1 MEYRRKRKRIK
12 GIKVTSS
19 GSLKPYTEQEKIL
32 TVFQDDGESVEY
44 KKSK

>member
-1 MEYRRKRKRIK
+1 MEYRIKRKRIK

-19 GSLKPYTEQEKIL
+19 GSLKPYLEQEKIL
-32 TVFQDDGESVEY
+32 IAPQDDGEGVEY